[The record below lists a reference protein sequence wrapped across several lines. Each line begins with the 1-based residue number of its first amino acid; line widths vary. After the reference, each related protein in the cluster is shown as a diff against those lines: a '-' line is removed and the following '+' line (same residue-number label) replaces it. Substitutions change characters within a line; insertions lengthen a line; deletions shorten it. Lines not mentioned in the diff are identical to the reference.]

1 MTVSNGLS
9 RVDIQQ
15 ATPAS
20 DALVAEALQPLRGTV
35 PEAKMSDHKIIA
47 RRLAAHCNRYKGGE
61 SRHAIT
67 QMVTTLVP
75 LALVIT
81 LMVLTVDQLY
91 VATLLLALPAA
102 GLLIRVFIIQHDC
115 GHGSFFADKR
125 LNESVGRIMS
135 LLTVTPYGLWR
146 REHAQHHA
154 GSGNL
159 DRRGVGDIDTK
170 TVAEYEALSPL
181 QKLIYRVYRHPLFL
195 FGFGVPFY
203 FLILHRLPWGH
214 ALSPRDNWKSI
225 AGLNAALVAVYGPV
239 VWLVGIVPF
248 VKIALPMLLLST
260 AIGGWL
266 FFMQHQFEETH
277 WDEAK
282 QWDFQVA
289 AIFGSSFYVL
299 PKWLQ
304 WFTGNI
310 GLHHIHHLCS
320 MIPNYKLQACLDSSP
335 ELSAM
340 NRLTLWESFACAR
353 LTLWDEA
360 NRRMIGFR
368 EFQRMTRERFAGPAD
383 HRH

>member
-1 MTVSNGLS
+1 MTISNALS
-9 RVDIQQ
+9 HAEIEH
-15 ATPAS
+15 ALPAS
-20 DALVAEALQPLRGTV
+20 DALVADALQPLRGAM
-35 PEAKMSDHKIIA
+35 PEAKMSEQKILA
-47 RRLAAHCNRYKGGE
+47 RRMAAHCNRYKGGE
-61 SRHAIT
+61 TRHAVT
-67 QMVTTLVP
+67 QMLTTLIP
-75 LALVIT
+75 LAALIA
-81 LMVLTVDQLY
+81 LMMYTVDRLY
-91 VATLLLALPAA
+91 IATLLLALPAA

-125 LNESVGRIMS
+125 WNETIGRVMS

-154 GSGNL
+154 ASGNL
-159 DRRGVGDIDTK
+159 DRRGVGDIETK
-170 TVAEYEALSPL
+170 TVAEYAAMTRWQRLVY
-181 QKLIYRVYRHPLFL
+181 QVYRHPLFL

-203 FLILHRLPWGH
+203 FMVLHRIPWGH
-214 ALSPRDNWKSI
+214 ALSPRENWKSI
-225 AGLNAALVAVYGPV
+225 FGLNLALASVYGPV
-239 VWLVGIVPF
+239 IWWVGALPF
-248 VKIALPMLLLST
+248 LKIALPMLLLST

-277 WDEAK
+277 WEEAK

-320 MIPNYKLQACLDSSP
+320 MIPNYKLQACLDGSP
-335 ELSAM
+335 ELTAM
-340 NRLTLWESFACAR
+340 NRLTLWQSFACAR

-368 EFQRMTRERFAGPAD
+368 EYREMRRQQTSAA
-383 HRH
+383 

>member
-1 MTVSNGLS
+1 MTLSNALS
-9 RVDIQQ
+9 QSDIDR
-15 ATPAS
+15 ASPAS
-20 DALVAEALQPLRGTV
+20 DAVVKDTLRAV
-35 PEAKMSDHKIIA
+35 RNASPAPEAKMSDQKILA
-47 RRLAAHCNRYKGGE
+47 KRLAAHCNRYRGGE
-61 SRHAIT
+61 AKAAVT
-67 QMVTTLVP
+67 QMLTTLVP
-75 LALVIT
+75 FIGVLLLMMWTVDRYYWLT
-81 LMVLTVDQLY
+81 LM
-91 VATLLLALPAA
+91 LALPAA

-115 GHGSFFADKR
+115 GHGSFFSDKI
-125 LNESVGRIMS
+125 LNDLVGRAMS
-135 LLTVTPYGLWR
+135 VLTVTPYGLWR

-154 GSGNL
+154 ASGNL

-170 TVAEYEALSPL
+170 TVAEFAAMTRL
-181 QKLIYRVYRHPLFL
+181 QQLQYRIYRNPLFL

-214 ALSPRDNWKSI
+214 ALAPKDNWKSI
-225 AGLNAALVAVYGPV
+225 VGLNLALAALYGPV
-239 VWLVGIVPF
+239 IWFVGAVPF
-248 VKIALPMLLLST
+248 LKIALPMLFLST

-320 MIPNYKLQACLDSSP
+320 MIPNYKLQACLDASP
-335 ELSAM
+335 ELSSM
-340 NRLTLWESFACAR
+340 NRLTFLESFKCAR

-360 NRRMIGFR
+360 NRRMVGFR
-368 EFQRMTRERFAGPAD
+368 EAKKMMMTA
-383 HRH
+383 